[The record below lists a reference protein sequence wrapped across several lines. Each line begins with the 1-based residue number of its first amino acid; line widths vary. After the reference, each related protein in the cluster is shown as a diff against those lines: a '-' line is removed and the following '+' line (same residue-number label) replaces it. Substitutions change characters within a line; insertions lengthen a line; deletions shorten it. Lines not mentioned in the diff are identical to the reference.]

1 MKVLVLGYKK
11 SISEFS
17 TTTSNIAYVSGGQ
30 RPAAQER
37 GGQSRVRRHSVTCHA
52 ASSPAVTSCDVL
64 APVNITREYQT
75 SRSACHVNSLHVTCH
90 IDCGLCLH
98 VTHVNMHVTCN
109 VITVP
114 VMDVMDIMECDKWH
128 VQVQC
133 RVVSVPLDNEMWR
146 SILTW
151 MWKSA
156 LWYRG
161 YGYFRYSNG

>member
-1 MKVLVLGYKK
+1 MATK
-11 SISEFS
+11 SRPISEFS
-17 TTTSNIAYVSGGQ
+17 TITSNIAYVSGGQ

-64 APVNITREYQT
+64 APVNITLEYQT

-90 IDCGLCLH
+90 TDCGLCLH

-114 VMDVMDIMECDKWH
+114 VMDVMDIMECDK
-128 VQVQC
+128 
-133 RVVSVPLDNEMWR
+133 
-146 SILTW
+146 
-151 MWKSA
+151 
-156 LWYRG
+156 
-161 YGYFRYSNG
+161 